1 MTEQSIIERAARAL
15 QETWNADE
23 TLPPIEFSPAEAAAL
38 VRAVLTAIREPSEA
52 VIEAGLAECS
62 ADWRESVCR
71 EFLPDIWKAMID
83 AALVA
88 AFGE

>member
-15 QETWNADE
+15 FESQ
-23 TLPPIEFSPAEAAAL
+23 PRIERWDDLDPNSKSIFLHKARK
-38 VRAVLTAIREPSEA
+38 VIKAIREPSA
-52 VIEAGLAECS
+52 AMIEAGLAECY

-83 AALVA
+83 AALA
-88 AFGE
+88 E

>member
-1 MTEQSIIERAARAL
+1 MIE
-15 QETWNADE
+15 
-23 TLPPIEFSPAEAAAL
+23 
-38 VRAVLTAIREPSEA
+38 V
-52 VIEAGLAECS
+52 GLAECY

-88 AFGE
+88 AFRE